1 MGLQAGVLLKLN
13 PAIVVEEDETAADA
27 LAARST
33 GTGGGEPT
41 TREFG

>member
-1 MGLQAGVLLKLN
+1 MGLPAGVLKLN

-27 LAARST
+27 LARST